1 MPRWPLLTQN
11 SYMST
16 IYHIDDA
23 CLDCAFVWV
32 WTGPCC
38 LFRRYWELLA
48 DEDGRVVCLYLPSR
62 LGLQESL
69 QARPSCRFLGPVP
82 VPPLPL
88 QLSPVCVFTCDPQI
102 PPTHPILPFLNNNFT
117 DALFSVLPRE
127 STKSLQMIQNALSL
141 NTYRRIW
148 SYETN
153 PSLTALASSSCQIR
167 L

>member
-1 MPRWPLLTQN
+1 MAFAYPEYIHVYNLPHRRWLSGLCVCVCVDWALLPISEILGITSRWRWEGRLLIPAIQ
-11 SYMST
+11 
-16 IYHIDDA
+16 A
-23 CLDCAFVWV
+23 
-32 WTGPCC
+32 GP
-38 LFRRYWELLA
+38 A
-48 DEDGRVVCLYLPSR
+48 GKPAGPTV
-62 LGLQESL
+62 
-69 QARPSCRFLGPVP
+69 RFLGPVP

-102 PPTHPILPFLNNNFT
+102 PPTHPILPFLNNDFT